1 MGLMNG
7 TTDTHTN
14 VSCTC
19 NCKRSTS
26 FQSMA
31 ISEYQFLSVF
41 PERNVTS
48 RNPPSEPIRIKLV
61 PFEPNHLA
69 SIQARSVFVF
79 FFWVLKLIFCEIASQ
94 MNSSESFDGD

>member
-1 MGLMNG
+1 MFGFMGLMNG

-31 ISEYQFLSVF
+31 INLRELKRLSSLVLISVDQ
-41 PERNVTS
+41 RAS
-48 RNPPSEPIRIKLV
+48 SCIRPPSGSGSL
-61 PFEPNHLA
+61 
-69 SIQARSVFVF
+69 
-79 FFWVLKLIFCEIASQ
+79 
-94 MNSSESFDGD
+94 